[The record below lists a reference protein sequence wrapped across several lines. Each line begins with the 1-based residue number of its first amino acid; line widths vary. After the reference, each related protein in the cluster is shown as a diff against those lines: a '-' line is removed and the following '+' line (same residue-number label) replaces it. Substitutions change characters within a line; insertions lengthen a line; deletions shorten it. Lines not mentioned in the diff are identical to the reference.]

1 MPKTS
6 VFYTKPAYGHMG
18 KMQIKNGDFASL
30 CSRGHDSACRHVIFL
45 GARLLLGK

>member
-18 KMQIKNGDFASL
+18 NMEMKIVHGSL
-30 CSRGHDSACRHVIFL
+30 V
-45 GARLLLGK
+45 